1 LELKKGLKKEKRKE
15 DIWCVEFEDIGSK
28 RSKESG
34 GGMKN
39 NQNAPVLWELGVV
52 SDNFQ
57 RLLLKLYKRE
67 THAMREREREGVEL
81 TGGGE
86 VEPAVEERRN
96 RRWRSGGTSG
106 GGSGGIW
113 GRRWLVD
120 FFVLLFFFYAK
131 RMKGRDMI

>member
-67 THAMREREREGVEL
+67 THAMRERER
-81 TGGGE
+81 GG
-86 VEPAVEERRN
+86 
-96 RRWRSGGTSG
+96 
-106 GGSGGIW
+106 
-113 GRRWLVD
+113 
-120 FFVLLFFFYAK
+120 
-131 RMKGRDMI
+131 